1 MTSPQLIRSEGRV
14 QIWSLLGSDDTRRIE
29 ALLELYA
36 RLFPQYAHYVPR
48 MRRRAAYG
56 AEHRYGQIV
65 HYWLVEVDGQPAGF
79 RTFRYLAR
87 RHVGLAHS
95 LGVDPAYREVSV
107 GGQRLSMFL
116 VRACLEQIIADAR
129 QLRDGPCLGMVN
141 EVESPR
147 LMKHYE
153 QNGIICMPVDY
164 AEPVFPPEQPGRSRA
179 EELALTRFSPMYLG
193 FLPAPGYEDLAYT
206 GELMTGFAMG
216 FLVDHYGL
224 PEDHPQVQAMLDSV
238 SVFS

>member
-14 QIWSLLGSDDTRRIE
+14 QLRSLLGSDDTRRIE
-29 ALLELYA
+29 ALLDLYA

-56 AEHRYGQIV
+56 AEHRRGQIV
-65 HYWLVEVDGQPAGF
+65 HYWLVEVDGRPAGF
-79 RTFRYLAR
+79 RTFRYLAG

-95 LGVDPAYREVSV
+95 LGVDPAYREVYV
-107 GGQRLSMFL
+107 DGQRLSMFL
-116 VRACLEQIIADAR
+116 VRACLEQIINDAAR
-129 QLRDGPCLGMVN
+129 LRDGPCLGMVN

-153 QNGIICMPVDY
+153 EHGIIRMPVEY
-164 AEPVFPPEQPGRSRA
+164 AEPVFPAERQGRSRE

-193 FLPAPGYEDLAYT
+193 FLPAPGYEDLNYT
-206 GELMTGFAMG
+206 GELMADFALA

-224 PEDHPQVQAMLDSV
+224 PEDHPQVQAVLDSV
-238 SVFS
+238 SVLS